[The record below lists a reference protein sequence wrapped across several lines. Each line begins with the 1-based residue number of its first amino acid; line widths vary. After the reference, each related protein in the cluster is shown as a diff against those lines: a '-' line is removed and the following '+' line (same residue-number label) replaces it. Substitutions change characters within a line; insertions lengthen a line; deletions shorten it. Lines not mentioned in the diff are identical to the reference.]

1 MNRRTLLAGMPALAL
16 LPVPALAQEKDEP
29 TETITVSVGAYDFPV
44 DPNQALTAYVV
55 GREETLEGVYVTLQ
69 LLARHEAGNYVP
81 LAEFT
86 TRATAALAEAH
97 VDTPLIL
104 SLGA

>member
-1 MNRRTLLAGMPALAL
+1 MNRRTLLAGASALAL
-16 LPVPALAQEKDEP
+16 LPVPALAEEEEA
-29 TETITVSVGAYDFPV
+29 ETITVSVGPYDFPV

-55 GREETLEGVYVTLQ
+55 GREETLEGVFVTLQ

-104 SLGA
+104 ALGA